1 MREALRMTSEGF
13 GQHLCTSLSLRGG
26 EPVVHIVRREQPEP
40 DVMVLGVVPG
50 EEVAA
55 EAAHVLERAE
65 ALRKVGPVLHGF
77 ELRLRER
84 VVVGDVGTRVG
95 LGDAEIGEQQRY
107 WLR

>member
-1 MREALRMTSEGF
+1 
-13 GQHLCTSLSLRGG
+13 
-26 EPVVHIVRREQPEP
+26 
-40 DVMVLGVVPG
+40 
-50 EEVAA
+50 EVAA

-107 WLR
+107 WLRGPRCPAVGGHGELAALDRLAMAALRDQALSEPGELAMRGQPAHHVAAED